1 MEIPSI
7 FIGLVLFAAA
17 LAYISLPFR
26 QKRLTH
32 ASSSATSLQ
41 KQGHGEAIL
50 SALRDLDF
58 DFKTGKISEED
69 YTPLRTHLV
78 AEVAQYIE
86 AEEKRE
92 KQLETLI
99 QTRRATKKENTTC
112 HHCGAPMKADQRF
125 CSKCGSAAGNEPCPS
140 CGKNIQAGDLFC
152 ASCGTELNVRMET
165 VVPS

>member
-7 FIGLVLFAAA
+7 FTGLALFAAA
-17 LAYISLPFR
+17 LVYVSLPFR

-41 KQGHGEAIL
+41 KQGQGEAIL
-50 SALRDLDF
+50 LALRDLDF

-69 YTPLRTHLV
+69 YMPLRTHLV

-86 AEEKRE
+86 AEEKRD
-92 KQLETLI
+92 KQLEALI
-99 QTRRATKKENTTC
+99 QTRRAVKNEDATC
-112 HHCGAPMKADQRF
+112 RHCGTSMKADQGF
-125 CSKCGSAAGNEPCPS
+125 CSKCGSAAGSESCPS

-152 ASCGTELNVRMET
+152 TTCGSKLEVRLET
-165 VVPS
+165 IVPS